1 MQVSKKDCRFVYPP
15 PPPPPPLINF
25 FLNAPAYGCFQFIPS
40 TNSGSLVCHQS
51 CLMLRNATNSRRPTF
66 LLSGFSMLAI
76 CMIIYWLVGGFTVSL
91 SEEQCYFHYEYR
103 MDGRGKQKMSLLAH
117 LENMH
122 STLTKHWYLSSHMN
136 NTLTDNDANCL
147 CWYES

>member
-1 MQVSKKDCRFVYPP
+1 MQVSKKDQNKFFTPP
-15 PPPPPPLINF
+15 PPFNF
-25 FLNAPAYGCFQFIPS
+25 LCLCLWLFPVHTLNKFRFTCS
-40 TNSGSLVCHQS
+40 HQS

-91 SEEQCYFHYEYR
+91 SKEQCYFHYGYR
-103 MDGRGKQKMSLLAH
+103 MDGRGKQKVSLLAH
-117 LENMH
+117 LENIH

-147 CWYES
+147 CWYQS